1 MEILLD
7 ADTLLEFFLNR
18 SDEFIN
24 EVNYLSKIFG
34 SNSSIQIYISK
45 PGLDKIA
52 VFLKALNGLGISNR
66 QVSGIK
72 KRIKILRL
80 TKAVAQKA
88 RLLSDLDYESAVEI
102 QLAIKANISAIVTH
116 KPSDFSS
123 EKLNIITLSDLQQ
136 RNHLEANLSK
146 NIKDLPAV
154 LVINSEQISNL
165 DKAFYYLP
173 SYTGIKSLDP
183 KESSHQLDLTCSSE
197 KVSIPSLDNASLRS
211 THVQSLEQIF
221 LDAFSQP
228 LLDRSTAQA
237 NTAKLS
243 GLAGKSSLDALKASI
258 DRDKLSMR
266 SFARSTAYIDV
277 MKSTGIAITDVA
289 HENPFDKVSK
299 IMLQAE
305 KVSSLA
311 IERLSIKPL
320 NLPSFPQ
327 LESTKI
333 GGIAATALQAHKQAH
348 KNLLGGK
355 LMKDI
360 FPSGKALSLAV
371 DSLSIKSPAIPSFAQ
386 LESTKISSI
395 AATAL
400 QAHKNL
406 LGDKLMK
413 DIFPSGKAL
422 SLAVDSLSIKSPT
435 VPSFSQ
441 LESSMFGGIAATAL
455 QAHESP
461 LDTLKERIDRS
472 SQLNLFSKVDC
483 SFSDRSGLLSQ
494 IKLIESMQRANILD
508 SYLSR
513 KN

>member
-45 PGLDKIA
+45 PGLGKIA
-52 VFLKALNGLGISNR
+52 VFLKALNGLEISNR

-102 QLAIKANISAIVTH
+102 QLAIEANISAIVTH

-123 EKLNIITLSDLQQ
+123 EELNIITLSDLQQ

-165 DKAFYYLP
+165 DKAFYHLP
-173 SYTGIKSLDP
+173 SYTDVKSLEP
-183 KESSHQLDLTCSSE
+183 KESSHQLDITCSSA
-197 KVSIPSLDNASLRS
+197 KVSIASDDKSSLRS
-211 THVQSLEQIF
+211 RRFQAIEQIF
-221 LDAFSQP
+221 LDALSQP
-228 LLDRSTAQA
+228 VLDRSTAQVNA
-237 NTAKLS
+237 VKLS
-243 GLAGKSSLDALKASI
+243 GLAGKSSIDALKASI
-258 DRDKLSMR
+258 DRDKLSM
-266 SFARSTAYIDV
+266 
-277 MKSTGIAITDVA
+277 K
-289 HENPFDKVSK
+289 
-299 IMLQAE
+299 
-305 KVSSLA
+305 
-311 IERLSIKPL
+311 
-320 NLPSFPQ
+320 
-327 LESTKI
+327 
-333 GGIAATALQAHKQAH
+333 
-348 KNLLGGK
+348 
-355 LMKDI
+355 
-360 FPSGKALSLAV
+360 
-371 DSLSIKSPAIPSFAQ
+371 SFAQ
-386 LESTKISSI
+386 IESKR
-395 AATAL
+395 
-400 QAHKNL
+400 
-406 LGDKLMK
+406 
-413 DIFPSGKAL
+413 
-422 SLAVDSLSIKSPT
+422 
-435 VPSFSQ
+435 
-441 LESSMFGGIAATAL
+441 FGGIADTAL

-461 LDTLKERIDRS
+461 LDILKESIGCF
-472 SQLNLFSKVDC
+472 SQINPLLKEDL

-494 IKLIESMQRANILD
+494 IKLLESRQKDNTLE